1 MRNYVSAMEREA
13 MEESGYSGHFVPI
26 GLMHKEDSDD
36 PYKCHVFLS
45 VVGSGETPPH
55 NTGEE
60 DIVVVSVDRILT
72 LRDRFV
78 PGFAGIVAR
87 ALEHADA
94 MRTGSGEFRF
104 VLTGPFYKERMDQKM
119 VYIDPDSVDFSVEPK
134 FCTDDFLKRKF
145 AVFVGDLRFP
155 GGLLFHPHE
164 AQILAGLL
172 VDSYLKEYAAIPVPM
187 PDNRPAKPIPLN
199 HLQHMLDA
207 ASARLYEVC
216 HNEDETMSVLGD
228 ETEELLAPFRDRLA
242 ADIEGILVSGPGEGM
257 IAGGVPFVVRDY
269 IHVEWHFSGDWIA
282 NPENS
287 FSRELS
293 LLPGLPVG
301 ALLRKEIDH
310 SLFYEVMAEAAHCAA
325 ENGNFLES
333 PIRALVED
341 IVLDLGTKV
350 NVGGVFLASVDSVF
364 RRLDDSGERVSGLPL
379 ASKSGIPS
387 VAAKMMF
394 ENACDAL
401 RGYAERLRAVNAPSV
416 HQ

>member
-1 MRNYVSAMEREA
+1 MPYFSFRGRVRRNAA
-13 MEESGYSGHFVPI
+13 A
-26 GLMHKEDSDD
+26 
-36 PYKCHVFLS
+36 
-45 VVGSGETPPH
+45 

-60 DIVVVSVDRILT
+60 DIVVVPVDRILT

-78 PGFAGIVAR
+78 PGLAGIVAR

-94 MRTGSGEFRF
+94 IRTGSGEFRF

-119 VYIDPDSVDFSVEPK
+119 VYVDPDSVDFSVEPR

-145 AVFVGDLRFP
+145 TAFVGDLRFP
-155 GGLLFHPHE
+155 GGLLFYPHE
-164 AQILAGLL
+164 AQVLAGLL

-187 PDNRPAKPIPLN
+187 PDGGPAKTIPLN

-207 ASARLYEVC
+207 AAARLYETC
-216 HNEDETMSVLGD
+216 HDEDKTMSVLDD
-228 ETEELLAPFRDRLA
+228 EAEELLALFRSRLA
-242 ADIEGILVSGPGEGM
+242 VDIAGILASGPGEGV

-287 FSRELS
+287 FLKELS

-325 ENGNFLES
+325 GNGNFLES

-341 IVLDLGTKV
+341 IVLDLGSKV
-350 NVGGVFLASVDSVF
+350 DVGAVFLASVDSVF
-364 RRLDDSGERVSGLPL
+364 RRLNDSGERVPGLAL

-387 VAAKMMF
+387 AAAKMMF

-401 RGYAERLRAVNAPSV
+401 RGYAERLHAETAPSAR
-416 HQ
+416 Q